1 MNKRLLSF
9 FIAGLIAISVP
20 AVNANATEKEEN
32 KFNYVGNEENYV
44 VKRGQVNLEDV
55 DINKSFSGNL
65 FVNERNKT
73 DESNEEVDELN
84 YLLSLNDGLEEDLKN
99 IIEKNSNSKIYLGY
113 STILLK
119 LDKDNNMVPV
129 EKSEL
134 TEEELENMHNGE
146 ININIL
152 NENSRTTALGDKR
165 TYYQL
170 TLYTLV
176 DTAVSSG
183 KRYTV
188 AYADAKWTNNGVYPF
203 QGKEIPAEGEDLIAV
218 TLPERYSL
226 LNDYF
231 WGSYAGLSNK
241 TPTGRLDTVTQNGIV
256 YAFDEIYTYSNYVAH
271 TYTDWV
277 RIGARA
283 VTSDLTPAAETFIG
297 QYVHTFK
304 KVSISPTVSIG
315 KGFEWGVD
323 AGVSFDDC
331 AWPLSSYVSIEY

>member
-1 MNKRLLSF
+1 
-9 FIAGLIAISVP
+9 
-20 AVNANATEKEEN
+20 
-32 KFNYVGNEENYV
+32 
-44 VKRGQVNLEDV
+44 
-55 DINKSFSGNL
+55 
-65 FVNERNKT
+65 
-73 DESNEEVDELN
+73 
-84 YLLSLNDGLEEDLKN
+84 
-99 IIEKNSNSKIYLGY
+99 
-113 STILLK
+113 
-119 LDKDNNMVPV
+119 MVPL
-129 EKSEL
+129 EKSKL
-134 TEEELENMHNGE
+134 TEEELENIYAGKVNAKT
-146 ININIL
+146 L
-152 NENSRTTALGDKR
+152 NEKSLTTVIGDTRKH
-165 TYYQL
+165 YQL

-176 DTAVSSG
+176 DTAVSGG

-203 QGKEIPAEGEDLIAV
+203 QGKEIPAEEEDLIAV

-241 TPTGRLDTVTQNGIV
+241 TPTGRLQTVTQNGIV
-256 YAFDEIYTYSNYVAH
+256 YAFDEMYKYSNYAAH

-304 KVSISPTVSIG
+304 KVNINPTVSLG
-315 KGFEWGVD
+315 EGFKWGVD
-323 AGVSFDDC
+323 AGVSFDDK